1 LLSSVGDIL
10 VGIDEQVLV
19 VEGGIDSLISRI
31 IGVEGSQVLFVGLN
45 ILDFF
50 VFVFSL

>member
-1 LLSSVGDIL
+1 ML

-19 VEGGIDSLISRI
+19 VEGRIDSLISRI
-31 IGVEGSQVLFVGLN
+31 IGVEGSQVFFVGVN

-50 VFVFSL
+50 IFVFSL